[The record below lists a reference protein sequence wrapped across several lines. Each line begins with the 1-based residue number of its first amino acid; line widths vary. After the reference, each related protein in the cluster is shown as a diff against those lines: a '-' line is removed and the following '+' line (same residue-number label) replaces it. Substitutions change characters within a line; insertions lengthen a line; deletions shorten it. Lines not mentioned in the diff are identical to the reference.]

1 MADQTRPDIAYN
13 VLELSIVAHKPTV
26 ETIAKINKTVSAI
39 NSRSV
44 EINYNKLSSD
54 KWTITVFSDVSL
66 RGLPGKVHSAMGYLI
81 LLSEGYTPNVSSRC
95 CVLSWKACKIKRIVT
110 STYDAETI
118 ALELGLEEAI
128 VIKDQILKMTCFSE
142 NLIEIEGFVN
152 CKDTYEA
159 IISNK
164 QFPKGSCLASL
175 EIAKIKEMVEKK
187 QIQRV
192 NWVDT
197 SHQLADILTKRGVVS
212 EPIIKTLNNG
222 SFYR

>member
-1 MADQTRPDIAYN
+1 M
-13 VLELSIVAHKPTV
+13 
-26 ETIAKINKTVSAI
+26 
-39 NSRSV
+39 
-44 EINYNKLSSD
+44 
-54 KWTITVFSDVSL
+54 
-66 RGLPGKVHSAMGYLI
+66 
-81 LLSEGYTPNVSSRC
+81 
-95 CVLSWKACKIKRIVT
+95 
-110 STYDAETI
+110 
-118 ALELGLEEAI
+118 ELGLEEAI

-142 NLIEIEGFVN
+142 NLIEIEGFVD

-164 QFPKGSCLASL
+164 QFLKGSRLALL

-212 EPIIKTLNNG
+212 EPIVKSLNSG